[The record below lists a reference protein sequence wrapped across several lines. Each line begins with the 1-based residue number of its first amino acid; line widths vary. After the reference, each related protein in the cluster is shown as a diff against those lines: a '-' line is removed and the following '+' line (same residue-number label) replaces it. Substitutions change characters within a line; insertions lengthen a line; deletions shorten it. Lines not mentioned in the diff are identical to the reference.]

1 MGLCKRMNVEPKRCV
16 MVGDYKFDLEAA
28 REAGA
33 AAVLLALKSPLP
45 EWANLADRVIWRLEE
60 LKELLCC

>member
-1 MGLCKRMNVEPKRCV
+1 MNVDPKRSV

-33 AAVLLALKSPLP
+33 AAVLLALKAPLP
-45 EWANLADRVIWRLEE
+45 EWANLADAVIWRLDE
-60 LKELLCC
+60 LKGLLGK